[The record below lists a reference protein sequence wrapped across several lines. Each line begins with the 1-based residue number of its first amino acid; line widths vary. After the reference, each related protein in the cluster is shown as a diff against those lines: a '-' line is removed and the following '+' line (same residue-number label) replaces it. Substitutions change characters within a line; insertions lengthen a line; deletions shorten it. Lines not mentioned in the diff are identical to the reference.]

1 MASSFPLRFRQYA
14 AQQKLFQNGYRVLAA
29 VSGGVDSMVL
39 LHLLHQEG
47 ILAAV
52 AHVNYSLRGAES
64 SDDQQ
69 LVEAECARL
78 GVPCFTKRME
88 EGWLHD
94 HFENLGGQGDSLQMA
109 ARNIRYQWFQ
119 ELLVNQRLDVV
130 ATAHHLDDQAEMV
143 FMNTIKG
150 MSFTGFLGIPVKNG
164 SVIRPL
170 LFATREQ
177 IRHFAETS
185 GLKWREDSSNFSTD
199 YQRNLIRHKVIPAL
213 KEINPSFPESMELGK
228 VKNAGI
234 YELFQIERDRLKKE
248 MVRVNEDGQL
258 TISKMELNKFRNPG
272 AVLFHLI
279 EDLGFSV
286 NTCLQVSLEP
296 GDQSGKHFLSKT
308 HRLVVDRHEIILTLK
323 STRASS
329 DFPLMITTPGFTQAD
344 GYSLHI
350 EESLCRIPEFP
361 NVNLAVLDADKLAF
375 PLEWRRWESGDYFTP
390 LGMSGRK
397 KISDM
402 LVDMKTPVP
411 VKENVTVL
419 LSGGKIA
426 WVPGIRISNEFRL
439 TDESVRAYRLEYG
452 KLQV

>member
-1 MASSFPLRFRQYA
+1 M
-14 AQQKLFQNGYRVLAA
+14 
-29 VSGGVDSMVL
+29 
-39 LHLLHQEG
+39 
-47 ILAAV
+47 
-52 AHVNYSLRGAES
+52 
-64 SDDQQ
+64 
-69 LVEAECARL
+69 
-78 GVPCFTKRME
+78 
-88 EGWLHD
+88 
-94 HFENLGGQGDSLQMA
+94 
-109 ARNIRYQWFQ
+109 
-119 ELLVNQRLDVV
+119 
-130 ATAHHLDDQAEMV
+130 
-143 FMNTIKG
+143 
-150 MSFTGFLGIPVKNG
+150 
-164 SVIRPL
+164 
-170 LFATREQ
+170 
-177 IRHFAETS
+177 
-185 GLKWREDSSNFSTD
+185 
-199 YQRNLIRHKVIPAL
+199 